1 MTGGRQHVQMETF
14 AFGVRLSLDG
24 IVKVV
29 KDLDGDA
36 VCIFV
41 IVTEERGTVQYEL
54 SHGFL
59 SFEVGIGSMADLLRI
74 EFTFFEYMFFQ
85 NGEAVGNST
94 QTGALNIACVITR
107 IFCGGGSIFTLLG
120 IVTLPK
126 ELYYN

>member
-1 MTGGRQHVQMETF
+1 MARPARRPLGWHSSFAEVNVTGGRQHVQMETF

-59 SFEVGIGSMADLLRI
+59 SFEVGIGSMDDLLHI
-74 EFTFFEYMFFQ
+74 EFTFFEYMFFRT
-85 NGEAVGNST
+85 ERLS
-94 QTGALNIACVITR
+94 VI
-107 IFCGGGSIFTLLG
+107 
-120 IVTLPK
+120 VPK
-126 ELYYN
+126 PVH

>member
-1 MTGGRQHVQMETF
+1 MEAF

-41 IVTEERGTVQYEL
+41 IVTEERCAVQNEL

-59 SFEVGIGSMADLLRI
+59 SFEVGVGSMDDLLHI

-85 NGEAVGNST
+85 NGETVGNST
-94 QTGALNIACVITR
+94 
-107 IFCGGGSIFTLLG
+107 
-120 IVTLPK
+120 
-126 ELYYN
+126 